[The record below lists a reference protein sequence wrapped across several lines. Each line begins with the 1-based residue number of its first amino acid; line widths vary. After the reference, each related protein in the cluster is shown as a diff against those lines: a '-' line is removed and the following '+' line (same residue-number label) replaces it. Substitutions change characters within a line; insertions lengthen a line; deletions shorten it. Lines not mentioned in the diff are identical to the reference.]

1 MNDRL
6 FINGEEL
13 DMNPLKR
20 ISETYQVN
28 DLFDFKDRQTSFT
41 STFSIPRT
49 ANNVNILQGLG
60 LVGSTSNVPYQLNA
74 LTYFREG
81 TQVFSNATAIVKET
95 GRDFKLN
102 AYFGNN
108 SLFEVIANKKL
119 SELDLSSLDHDLT
132 ITNYIQRLD
141 GENLIYAVA
150 NYGGQIDNT
159 IVVNY
164 QTPALKLAY
173 LWDKIFADAGFTYSY
188 AGRGGKNDYNV
199 FLSDLWK
206 KEYITL
212 DQGFDNNI
220 EKTEPLPQLTAKNQ
234 QEFSHI
240 YYSYF
245 KVPFEMFNPL
255 FLSNVN
261 FSSYENISIQNYNSY
276 IIFGTTV
283 QGKTVL
289 TFKNNNYYRLKMNG
303 TIVASQIQELELRVK
318 NNDIII
324 ETIEISEGIVQLA
337 FDKRYYFETGN
348 NLSFEFYAKNEYP
361 KESVVWSTDL
371 SFDISIDN
379 QEVAVNLSNYFNGIT
394 QKDFLKDR
402 INFFGLTYKRVGN
415 DYQFISYR
423 ELFDINASYKNFNPR
438 FPVNFVADDWS
449 EKYDSIEKENY
460 NIGDYGQRNLLK
472 YQYDNETDT
481 FADGVLK
488 IDDTT
493 LPYENE
499 IFTRFY
505 KAPSASIFQIE
516 NTTIRKMKLYEIEED
531 KIKPLKSSPYVFY
544 AEKKS
549 GAFNFKIEGGTLN
562 TYNGN
567 YYLATFKD
575 LSWTEQSSKYLFTLQ
590 NLLNKTKKQDVR
602 IALTE
607 IDIKTLDFFKL
618 KYIKQLG
625 SYFYLNKVNGFT
637 NDATTICELIKVGQQ
652 AQLGQFSD
660 DFSTDFNI

>member
-108 SLFEVIANKKL
+108 SLFEIIANKKL
-119 SELDLSSLDHDLT
+119 SELDLSALDHDLT

-150 NYGGQIDNT
+150 NYGGQSDNT
-159 IVVNY
+159 IVVIY

-337 FDKRYYFETGN
+337 FDKRYYFE
-348 NLSFEFYAKNEYP
+348 S
-361 KESVVWSTDL
+361 
-371 SFDISIDN
+371 
-379 QEVAVNLSNYFNGIT
+379 
-394 QKDFLKDR
+394 
-402 INFFGLTYKRVGN
+402 
-415 DYQFISYR
+415 
-423 ELFDINASYKNFNPR
+423 
-438 FPVNFVADDWS
+438 
-449 EKYDSIEKENY
+449 
-460 NIGDYGQRNLLK
+460 
-472 YQYDNETDT
+472 
-481 FADGVLK
+481 
-488 IDDTT
+488 
-493 LPYENE
+493 
-499 IFTRFY
+499 
-505 KAPSASIFQIE
+505 
-516 NTTIRKMKLYEIEED
+516 
-531 KIKPLKSSPYVFY
+531 
-544 AEKKS
+544 
-549 GAFNFKIEGGTLN
+549 
-562 TYNGN
+562 
-567 YYLATFKD
+567 
-575 LSWTEQSSKYLFTLQ
+575 
-590 NLLNKTKKQDVR
+590 
-602 IALTE
+602 
-607 IDIKTLDFFKL
+607 
-618 KYIKQLG
+618 
-625 SYFYLNKVNGFT
+625 
-637 NDATTICELIKVGQQ
+637 
-652 AQLGQFSD
+652 
-660 DFSTDFNI
+660 